1 LPAPPTMKN
10 HGGGGGGGPPPPPP
24 PSLATAPATA
34 PPLQLPHRKRLVDK
48 WMAPERLARGP
59 KSYDSSNCT
68 PPPSDN
74 AGEWLEIADVARVA
88 CGMFPDSTPDVGPCA
103 LLLVDPRRSAG
114 TVSRAPLSEGWTR
127 HASKQLLMQPSGV
140 VLQADCGVV
149 AALERVIAAEC
160 GQLAVM
166 GWSMRWTGHFDAY
179 GVSGVWGA

>member
-1 LPAPPTMKN
+1 MR
-10 HGGGGGGGPPPPPP
+10 PP

-59 KSYDSSNCT
+59 KSYDSSNNT

-88 CGMFPDSTPDVGPCA
+88 CGMFPDSTPDVRPCA
-103 LLLVDPRRSAG
+103 LLLVDPRRSGG
-114 TVSRAPLSEGWTR
+114 TVSRASHSEGWTR